1 MSAARNYQKFYSKKS
16 DDQKSEDKK
25 NKDIDDKKH
34 VQAYIDK
41 VRDLLANDPEAQK
54 KAAMIISQMINSK

>member
-1 MSAARNYQKFYSKKS
+1 MSAARNYKNFYAKKS
-16 DDQKSEDKK
+16 DDKDKGVADK
-25 NKDIDDKKH
+25 DKKH

-41 VRDLLANDPEAQK
+41 IGDLLESDPEAQK